1 LKEEK
6 PKSESDV
13 KEEGIKS
20 EITPKDQEAG
30 LGDDSNAPNESS
42 EQKPNPDQEAKPSE
56 SKRDI
61 KSEPHRETDKKEKD
75 GVKEDQEEDKDTST
89 TLTKRR
95 REEKGGAGQRTKVVR
110 REDDSDKA
118 VSISYFF
125 AANLHDIPGEI

>member
-42 EQKPNPDQEAKPSE
+42 EQKPKTDQEAKPSE
-56 SKRDI
+56 SQRDI
-61 KSEPHRETDKKEKD
+61 KSELHRDTDKKEKD
-75 GVKEDQEEDKDTST
+75 GVKEDKDTST

-95 REEKGGAGQRTKVVR
+95 REEKGGAGQRTKVIR

-118 VSISYFF
+118 VSISYLV
-125 AANLHDIPGEI
+125 AANLHDIPGTV